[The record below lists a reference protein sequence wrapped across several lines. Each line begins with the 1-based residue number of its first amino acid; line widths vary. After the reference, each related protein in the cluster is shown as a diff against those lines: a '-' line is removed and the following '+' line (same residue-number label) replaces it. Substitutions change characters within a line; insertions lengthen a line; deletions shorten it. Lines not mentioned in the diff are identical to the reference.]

1 MKILLSLLLLAGCA
15 SGPSHDALRKT
26 SLRLDFERGLCS
38 GTAVGPHRLWTA
50 KHCLSNGGKI
60 VKVNGVPVTQ
70 VSVVEL
76 SRDRVSVLIRGQTF
90 KHIAEIGPPPYQGQR
105 VRFWGNPGG
114 NANVYREGYIARAW
128 TTEVVIVAPVCKGDS
143 GSGIIDSRGRVVGV
157 VSAMTSDTG
166 CVFGLSF

>member
-1 MKILLSLLLLAGCA
+1 MKLLLPLLLLAGCA

-26 SLRLDFERGLCS
+26 ALRLDFEKGLCS

-50 KHCLSNGGKI
+50 KHCLDGGGKL
-60 VKVNGVPVTQ
+60 VKVNGQPVTQ

-90 KHIAEIGPPPYQGQR
+90 QHIAEIGPPPYQGQR

-114 NANVYREGYIARAW
+114 SEGVYREGYIARAW